1 MKEIFKN
8 LSKWIFIWL
17 WIVFVLWISYLA
29 IKAWQT
35 TNPWIA
41 ETTPLGGFYVNNWDT
56 LSANKRNA
64 MVDKVMIWQEVV
76 ISDTAA
82 FDTQCMRRFFL
93 DNGSADGYLYPRY
106 IAPTQVT
113 MSDPLY
119 NRRID
124 SWNKTN
130 FYVSGTT
137 PTPLSVLKIEKL
149 CP

>member
-17 WIVFVLWISYLA
+17 WIVLVLWVSYLA

-64 MVDKVMIWQEVV
+64 LVDKVMIWQEVV
-76 ISDTAA
+76 ISDTAV
-82 FDTQCMRRFFL
+82 FDTQCMRRAWV
-93 DNGSADGYLYPRY
+93 NAWAGWYIYPRH
-106 IAPTQVT
+106 ISSSSLT
-113 MSDPLY
+113 MSD
-119 NRRID
+119 NSAERIID
-124 SWNKTN
+124 STLKNTMHNWANTQS
-130 FYVSGTT
+130 YPIS
-137 PTPLSVLKIEKL
+137 KIEKL